1 MEEID
6 GSTVAIG
13 TWLPDKFVHESAS
26 ERDTQV
32 QNFKKDLIEE
42 IKNQGLNGIGLEFST
57 VQPENT
63 TAEESPKEDTSISF
77 TYDITAFKFEDINV
91 SVGTLVKWINKHS
104 EFHTVTASSPAGLWD
119 SGSLSQGASYSFQ
132 FNETGKYQFIC
143 KFHDDMSATV
153 TVTDQE

>member
-1 MEEID
+1 MAKVINISESYCEAFLVDKRQGAICRVEEID

-63 TAEESPKEDTSISF
+63 TA
-77 TYDITAFKFEDINV
+77 
-91 SVGTLVKWINKHS
+91 
-104 EFHTVTASSPAGLWD
+104 
-119 SGSLSQGASYSFQ
+119 
-132 FNETGKYQFIC
+132 
-143 KFHDDMSATV
+143 
-153 TVTDQE
+153 